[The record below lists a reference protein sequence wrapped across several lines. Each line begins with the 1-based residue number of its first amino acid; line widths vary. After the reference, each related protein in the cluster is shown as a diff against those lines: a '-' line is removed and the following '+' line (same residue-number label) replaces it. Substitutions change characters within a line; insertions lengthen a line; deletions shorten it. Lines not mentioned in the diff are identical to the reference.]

1 MADMLNI
8 IEQLVQKVNQLE
20 VQLNTQKIEQQPKVE
35 VQEQTEPSPEMLHN
49 YYVQYLAFE
58 QAQLFEKSFDFLI
71 SKCSISDQIRKIDF
85 ITCFQDE
92 DKLYTIDGDIQA
104 GKTKTMV
111 AYALASILHRRKAVI
126 IVRNFTEDAH
136 QLISSIRN
144 IITNMELYLDSKLHF
159 ESKQL
164 CKVLDINHV
173 QEWASSE
180 QSHILVVMANVSQ
193 LSKFVKSRIEYDTKY
208 SLYVD
213 ESDVLMNTLMVKNKI
228 NVYDLMQDIYKHSNI
243 AFFISATHY
252 LNWFRKGTN
261 ANRMISVKKHPD
273 YKGIE
278 HLEHVC
284 LPKIVKQKD
293 DSIFVKS
300 PYLSYI
306 LDTLTNRELYN
317 NHPTVLL
324 TKCSHLVVHQEEFV
338 RTISNHEIWKLNWVA
353 IAYNGTG
360 ITLYHDSFRGLKQ
373 LVIDEVPGQPSD
385 VQIQNGVFQFKN
397 LGIMQALSYLY
408 NNGGLDKYP
417 RIAISAGN
425 LASRCINFMDN
436 QYMWH
441 ITDEYVDP
449 SETALCVDLIQSLR
463 ICGIHKNATPLKLWT
478 TQNVYDNITKTHM
491 NVKQFTLHAGEKN
504 PETDYVDIL
513 EKVKIHTG
521 KLGDRKI
528 CKVRAPYKRVKK
540 EKEDNTSSFT
550 GSDTSGTSTDTET
563 DNKGGYDMI
572 IIDQELIKKE
582 TLKWDVYKQV
592 IEIMLTTYGTGV
604 WVKRSDLFKKIDV
617 ELHTVS
623 SYFTRIYQDSKECK
637 KENQQGVLMK
647 KENNTVYI
655 RIN

>member
-8 IEQLVQKVNQLE
+8 IKQLKQENEQLKVQLLAQKVQDQI
-20 VQLNTQKIEQQPKVE
+20 V
-35 VQEQTEPSPEMLHN
+35 PSPEMLHN
-49 YYVQYLAFE
+49 YHVQYLAF
-58 QAQLFEKSFDFLI
+58 QQVQLFQKSFDFLI
-71 SKCSISDQIRKIDF
+71 SKCAISDHIRKIDF
-85 ITCFQDE
+85 TTCFPDE

-111 AYALASILHRRKAVI
+111 AYALASILRRRKAVI

-136 QLISSIRN
+136 QLVSSIRN
-144 IITNMELYLDSKLHF
+144 IITNIELNLDSEK
-159 ESKQL
+159 L

-193 LSKFVKSRIEYDTKY
+193 LAKFVKYRIEYETKY

-213 ESDVLMNTLMVKNKI
+213 EADALMNTLMVKNKI

-284 LPKIVKQKD
+284 LPKIIKQKD

-300 PYLSYI
+300 PYLSYV
-306 LDTLTNRELYN
+306 LDTLTHRELYN

-338 RTISNHEIWKLNWVA
+338 RTISNHEAWKLNWVA

-360 ITLYHDSFRGLKQ
+360 ITLYHDSFRGLKE
-373 LVIDEVPGQPSD
+373 LSIDGVPGQPSD

-408 NNGGLDKYP
+408 NNGGLKKYP
-417 RIAISAGN
+417 RVAISAGN

-463 ICGIHKNATPLKLWT
+463 ICGIHKNATPLKLWS
-478 TQNVYDNITKTHM
+478 TQNVYDNITKTHT
-491 NVKQFTLHAGEKN
+491 NVKQFTLNAGEKN

-528 CKVRAPYKRVKK
+528 CKVRAPYKRVKNT
-540 EKEDNTSSFT
+540 KEDNTDSFT
-550 GSDTSGTSTDTET
+550 GTSTDTET
-563 DNKGGYDMI
+563 SDSNPKTDIQNYEVNGLKNVKQAYDNQTGIVYKI
-572 IIDQELIKKE
+572 IKMFIDNDFVSLSKQELDKC
-582 TLKWDVYKQV
+582 
-592 IEIMLTTYGTGV
+592 G
-604 WVKRSDLFKKIDV
+604 
-617 ELHTVS
+617 
-623 SYFTRIYQDSKECK
+623 
-637 KENQQGVLMK
+637 N
-647 KENNTVYI
+647 NNTIMISNYTEWDSHNKRKIIEQTLSGKYKLTNQIVEYL
-655 RIN
+655 NLF